1 MKKYELHSGERMTLT
16 DETGYLLLQSG
27 SCEIYAVTTKKKHY
41 RQLFLMEAR
50 PDKNNIIIPAYDEFK
65 NVELFIYA
73 MEDCVLNEVHL
84 DDMDFIAALRS
95 IKLWFRNL
103 SELEW
108 IKRLADLGDDVLQDW
123 GKESFLDKCNNIEEA
138 REMLLEHQGIFTML
152 LGARFKA
159 QDKRLELR
167 TQTREMYKR
176 YLLDRSVANLL
187 SEDSVAFSPNQ
198 MNQKYVDDVIIAV
211 KNVAKN
217 LKMPEDN
224 ITIDS
229 EVAKSLD
236 QLNLMRR
243 LLQKARIQMRMVELK
258 DNWYQHDCGTL
269 IGYYGENREV
279 IALLPVDE
287 KSYKMVGD
295 SNPEGIVI
303 TKEIADSIHLEGFQ
317 CYAGFPARK
326 LTVKDLIMFIIGH
339 SWKRDYCTIIFIS
352 FIAGII
358 PIFTPI
364 ITETVFSDIIPIQ
377 DRQGLVA
384 ITQFMVIS
392 GFATAALWLVRN
404 LAVMRISSHVDMN
417 VEGAMWGHLLSLPA
431 NFFRRY
437 PAGELLQRMNGI
449 EVIKDAVSGEFV
461 GQVFNMVFSFWS
473 ILLMLY
479 YSLELAGIALG
490 IWAVYMVILALV
502 YRRVFY
508 FQKKQLEAS
517 NKTAGVIQQIF
528 NGLAKF
534 RVRGAEEQ
542 AFYLWSK
549 VFGESWKWNLKLMW
563 QGNYNAIIG
572 AVQPFILTLVLYYM
586 AAHGIEDLKTGQL
599 GITYPEFM
607 AFQAAFSSFNAALI
621 SVVPLVIKIVS
632 MKPHIDNLRPILEE
646 QPESTDDK
654 IDAGVLT
661 GAIEVSHLTF
671 SYGKDMPD
679 VLKDIS
685 FKIEPHQK
693 VAIVGKSGCGK
704 STLIRLMLGME
715 TPKSGAIYY
724 DESDLSELNLPSVRN
739 QMGVVMQNGQLM
751 TGDIFHNIIGASS
764 LTMEDAWKAAEMS
777 GIAEEIQEMPMGMYT
792 VISEGSSNISGGQRQ
807 RIIIARAL
815 ANRPPIIIL
824 DEATSALDNRT
835 QGIVTE
841 SLENLQSTQIIVAH
855 RLSTIRKADKII
867 VMDEGKII
875 EQGNYDELMEMD
887 GYFAK
892 LAKRQIA

>member
-73 MEDCVLNEVHL
+73 MEDCVLNEVYL
-84 DDMDFIAALRS
+84 NDIEFIPALRS

-123 GKESFLDKCNNIEEA
+123 RKESFLDNCNNIEEA
-138 REMLLEHQGIFTML
+138 KEMLLENQGIFTML
-152 LGARFKA
+152 LGTRFKA
-159 QDKRLELR
+159 QDKRLALR

-187 SEDSVAFSPNQ
+187 LEDSVAFNPNQ
-198 MNQKYVDDVIIAV
+198 MNQKHVDDVILAV
-211 KNVAKN
+211 RNIAKN
-217 LKMPEDN
+217 LNMPEDN
-224 ITIDS
+224 INIDT
-229 EVAKSLD
+229 ETAKSLD
-236 QLNLMRR
+236 QVNLMRR
-243 LLQKARIQMRMVELK
+243 LLQKARIQIRMVELK
-258 DNWYQHDCGTL
+258 DNWYQHDCGTI
-269 IGYYGENREV
+269 IGYYGKKKEV
-279 IALLPVDE
+279 VALLPVNE

-295 SNPEGIVI
+295 SYPEGIII
-303 TKEIADSIHLEGFQ
+303 TKEIADNIHLEGFQ

-326 LTVKDLIMFIIGH
+326 LTVKDLIMFIIEH
-339 SWKRDYCTIIFIS
+339 SWKRDYHTIIFIS

-364 ITETVFSDIIPIQ
+364 ITETVFSDIIPVQ
-377 DRQGLVA
+377 NRQGLVA

-392 GFATAALWLVRN
+392 GFATAALWMARN
-404 LAVMRISSHVDMN
+404 FAVMRLSSHMDMN

-431 NFFRRY
+431 NFFRKY

-449 EVIKDAVSGEFV
+449 EAIKAVVSGEFV
-461 GQVFNMVFSFWS
+461 GQIFNMVFSFWS

-479 YSLELAGIALG
+479 YSIELAGIALG

-502 YRRVFY
+502 YRRIFY

-549 VFGESWKWNLKLMW
+549 VFGESWKWTLKLMW
-563 QGNYNAIIG
+563 QGNYNNIIG

-586 AAHGIEDLKTGQL
+586 AVYGIEDVNTGKT

-621 SVVPLVIKIVS
+621 SVVPLVVKIVS
-632 MKPHIDNLRPILEE
+632 MKPHIDNLSPILEE
-646 QPESTDDK
+646 EPEVAVDK
-654 IDAGVLT
+654 IDAGVLS
-661 GAIEVSHLTF
+661 GAIEISHLTF
-671 SYGKDMPD
+671 SYGEGMPD

-685 FKIEPHQK
+685 LKIEPHEK
-693 VAIVGKSGCGK
+693 IAIVGKSGCGK
-704 STLIRLMLGME
+704 STLVRLLLGME
-715 TPKSGAIYY
+715 KPKSGAIYY
-724 DESDLSELNLPSVRN
+724 DESDLSELNLPSVRS
-739 QMGVVMQNGQLM
+739 QLGVVMQNGQLM
-751 TGDIFHNIIGASS
+751 TGDIFHNIIGANS

-777 GIAEEIQEMPMGMYT
+777 GIAQEIQEMPMGMYT

-835 QGIVTE
+835 QAIVTE
-841 SLENLQSTQIIVAH
+841 SLEKLQSTQIIVAH
-855 RLSTIRKADKII
+855 RLSTIRKADKIV

-875 EQGNYDELMEMD
+875 EQGNYDELMKMD